1 MRWHYGVVVWV
12 VMGIGVRA
20 AEASMLCQ
28 GSFWTEQEARARLA
42 VLAAGYPTQEAWKE
56 RAEVVRR
63 GILQGAGL
71 YPLPERG
78 ELKPIIRKKRTYSG
92 YTVENVAFESCPGVY
107 VTGSLY
113 RPVQEAASY
122 PGVLCT
128 HGHWKEASDY
138 GRYRPDMQIRCGT
151 LAKMGA
157 VVFAID
163 MVGYGQMR
171 ELGWTHPMKGS
182 LQLQLWNAI
191 RAVDFLLTLPGV
203 DGDRLAVTGASGGG
217 TQSILLTAVDE
228 RIDVSVPV
236 VMVSGHFFGGC
247 ECESGMP
254 IHRSATH
261 QTNNAEIAA
270 LAAPRP
276 MLLISDGQDWTK
288 NTPEVEYPFIRNVY
302 RLYGATGR
310 VENAHFPEEGH
321 DYGVNKRK
329 AMYAFLEKH
338 LGLNRG
344 AILDDGGQVDEGFVV
359 IEKTEDLYVFDQD
372 CPIPANAI
380 RPEQFKGVSVKNN
393 P

>member
-1 MRWHYGVVVWV
+1 MRWRYGVVVWV
-12 VMGIGVRA
+12 VMSAVVWA
-20 AEASMLCQ
+20 ADTSMLCQ
-28 GSFWTEQEARARLA
+28 GSFWTEQEAKARLA

-56 RAEVVRR
+56 RAEVVRL

-92 YTVENVAFESCPGVY
+92 YTVENVAFESCQGVY
-107 VTGSLY
+107 VTGALY
-113 RPVQEAASY
+113 RPVKEAASY
-122 PGVLCT
+122 PGVLCV
-128 HGHWKEASDY
+128 HGHWKDASDY
-138 GRYRPDMQIRCGT
+138 GRYRPDMQIRCAA

-163 MVGYGQMR
+163 MVGYGQMQ

-276 MLLISDGQDWTK
+276 MLLVSDGQDWTK

-302 RLYGATGR
+302 RLYGAMGR
-310 VENAHFPEEGH
+310 VENAHFPDEGH
-321 DYGVNKRK
+321 DYGVSKRK

-338 LGLNRG
+338 FGLNRK
-344 AILDDGGQVDEGFVV
+344 AILDDAGQVDEGFVV
-359 IEKTEDLYVFDQD
+359 IEKTEDLYVFDKD

-380 RPEQFKGVSVKNN
+380 RPEQFGGVSVKNN